1 MSNTELLIEEIKTL
15 PEIYTT
21 EVLDFVGYL
30 KEKSNKQKP
39 ECPIC
44 AQYRDPK
51 TGEPL
56 YNAETLAAFKE
67 GDAML
72 NGDIP
77 ANWHNSINDL
87 DKMLVM

>member
-1 MSNTELLIEEIKTL
+1 MSKTELLIEEIKTL
-15 PEIYTT
+15 PEIYTA

-30 KEKSNKQKP
+30 KEKAAKYQPK
-39 ECPIC
+39 CPIC
-44 AQYRDPK
+44 AQNRDPR

-77 ANWHNSINDL
+77 ANWHNSIEDL
-87 DKMLVM
+87 DKMLGL